1 MENGSLDDYGNHG
14 REMTLL
20 NPLKSTRGIA
30 VVIVLL
36 GVLLVLAGCS
46 GETESGGADEGGGGQ
61 QAQQSQ
67 EESNPEAQSSGDTDQ
82 EGQQSQEESQEKEE
96 IASIGEE
103 VSVGDV
109 SYTVTDAEIV
119 SQLEDPYGLDDPLIG
134 NFMLVSFTFE
144 NNGSEPANVSDVGM
158 YLYDEEGNQYETDPD
173 AGLYLPEDTS
183 LFLLDRVNPG
193 LSQEVQ
199 TVYEIPPDAEGLEL
213 EVTSGLLAS
222 ETARIDL
229 ETVQAGSDTPD
240 GTSGDSSE
248 ADLLQSFVD
257 EYYAYVEAED
267 WSGTYSMLD
276 EQTQSMW
283 TESEWIVAQ
292 TAWEAQNGNPPA
304 ISRVV
309 TEVYG
314 DDPAY
319 AIDIQINRTDGQ
331 VNTVYKEVS
340 YEDGEY
346 KRHFTDEELA
356 SLEPFR
362 P

>member
-1 MENGSLDDYGNHG
+1 MENRSLDDYGNHS
-14 REMTLL
+14 RKIPL
-20 NPLKSTRGIA
+20 LKSARGIA
-30 VVIVLL
+30 GIIVLL
-36 GVLLVLAGCS
+36 SILLVLAGCS

-67 EESNPEAQSSGDTDQ
+67 EESNPEAQSSEATG
-82 EGQQSQEESQEKEE
+82 QEEQQNQEEDE
-96 IASIGEE
+96 TASIGEE

-109 SYTVTDAEIV
+109 SYTVTDAERV
-119 SQLEDPYGLDDPLIG
+119 SQLEDPYGLDKPLTG
-134 NFMLVSFTFE
+134 NFVLVSFTFT
-144 NNGSEPANVSDVGM
+144 NNGSDPATVSDIGM
-158 YLYDEEGNQYETDPD
+158 YLYDDEGNRYETDGN
-173 AGLYLPEDTS
+173 AALYLPEDTNM
-183 LFLLDRVNPG
+183 FMLDRVNPG
-193 LSQEVQ
+193 VSQEVQ
-199 TVYEIPPDAEGLEL
+199 TLYEIPPDAPGLEL
-213 EVTSGLLAS
+213 EVTSGLLSS

-229 ETVQAGSDTPD
+229 ETTQTATDTSED
-240 GTSGDSSE
+240 TSE
-248 ADLLQSFVD
+248 VDLLQSFVD
-257 EYYAYVEAED
+257 EYYAYVDAED
-267 WSGTYSMLD
+267 WQGTYSMLD

-309 TEVYG
+309 VNVYG
-314 DDPAY
+314 EAPAY

-331 VNTVYKEVS
+331 INTVYKEVS
-340 YEDGEY
+340 YEGGEY